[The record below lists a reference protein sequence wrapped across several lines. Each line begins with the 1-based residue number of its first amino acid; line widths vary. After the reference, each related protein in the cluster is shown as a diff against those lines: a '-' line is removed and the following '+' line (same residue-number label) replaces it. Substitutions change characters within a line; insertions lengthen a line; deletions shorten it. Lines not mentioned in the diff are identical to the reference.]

1 MRWMFVVKGE
11 YDYLERRICLMK
23 GKPIVMKGDMCCQRQ
38 FDAVRDRY
46 VLWKAI
52 MIVVGGRYVF
62 ATEEGYLCHKR
73 RIGAIEG

>member
-1 MRWMFVVKGE
+1 
-11 YDYLERRICLMK
+11 
-23 GKPIVMKGDMCCQRQ
+23 MCCQRQ